1 MTSYGLHHL
10 LQIQLKT
17 EGNNSITKFFSTKG
31 TKKEELNPKDK
42 SSHDSSVRTD
52 FSESMKKESE
62 YKENTAQPSSTAKC
76 EQDSK
81 NSVST
86 FSQEGASKGQI
97 KRDYNEFSADSK
109 PVTNE
114 SDKMSSASPAKKKV
128 IPKSSLDN
136 QPTLF
141 SYFGKS

>member
-1 MTSYGLHHL
+1 MPTYGLHHF

-42 SSHDSSVRTD
+42 SSRDSSVKTD

-62 YKENTAQPSSTAKC
+62 YKENMAQPSST

-81 NSVST
+81 NSIST

-97 KRDYNEFSADSK
+97 KRDYEEFSADSK

-128 IPKSSLDN
+128 NLKSSLDK